1 MTYFTTAVH
10 MLTVFWMQPT
20 SHTYKNIEI
29 SLLMRDTFFQIKF
42 LGIQPSITISAGQ
55 PLYLFLSSLEWF
67 ICFKVITIFI
77 IIINAWLIIYK
88 LSLLKIIS
96 VCLPVIQIS
105 TYGLIE
111 NKYNKVTDVI
121 TNLILKWYF

>member
-29 SLLMRDTFFQIKF
+29 SLFMRDTFFQIKF

-77 IIINAWLIIYK
+77 IIINTWLIIYK